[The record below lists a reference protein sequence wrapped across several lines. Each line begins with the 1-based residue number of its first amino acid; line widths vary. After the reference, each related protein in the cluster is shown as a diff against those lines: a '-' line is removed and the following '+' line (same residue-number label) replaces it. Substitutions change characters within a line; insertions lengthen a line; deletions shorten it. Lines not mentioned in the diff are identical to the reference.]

1 MQELKIKATKR
12 DVLGKKTRFLRR
24 QGVTPTHLFGHSL
37 ESLALQCDTN
47 ELKKIVAH
55 AGTTRLVNLNVEG
68 DKEPKTVFLREIQ
81 KDTITRELLHVDF
94 YQVRKEEKMTM
105 DVPIVLVG
113 EAPAMKGKGRI
124 LSRGTT
130 VLSLECLP
138 EKVPP
143 QIEVDISILTELDQS
158 IHVKDIHLDPDI
170 LVHDDP
176 ELLVVKVS
184 EVIIKIE
191 EEKPV
196 VAAVEGEEGA
206 VLAEGEEG
214 AAAEGAAEKP
224 AAEAGAGGEKKA
236 PADKKAPTDKKAPE
250 KKE

>member
-24 QGVTPTHLFGHSL
+24 QGITPAHLFGHSL
-37 ESLALQCDTN
+37 ESLALQCDSN

-55 AGTTRLVNLNVEG
+55 AGTTRLVSLNVEG
-68 DKEPKTVFLREIQ
+68 EKESKNVFLREIQ
-81 KDTITRELLHVDF
+81 KDALTRELLHVDF
-94 YQVRKEEKMTM
+94 YQIRKGEKMTM

-113 EAPAMKGKGRI
+113 EAPALKGKGRI

-143 QIEVDISILTELDQS
+143 QIEVDISILTELEQS
-158 IHVKDIHLDPDI
+158 IHIKDIHLDPDI

-184 EVIIKIE
+184 EVIIKVE

-196 VAAVEGEEGA
+196 VEEVAEGEA
-206 VLAEGEEG
+206 VAEGEEA

-224 AAEAGAGGEKKA
+224 AAEAGA
-236 PADKKAPTDKKAPE
+236 DKKAPE
-250 KKE
+250 KKAPEKKV